1 MASIPRWALG
11 DGMMFYAVLNGTSHS
26 EILKIIL
33 RTRKPA
39 LYENESRSLMTT
51 SPQLDGDPTQIRPFG
66 PDLKALIELFPHP
79 FE

>member
-1 MASIPRWALG
+1 MSIPRWALG
-11 DGMMFYAVLNGTSHS
+11 DGVMFYLRTSHS
-26 EILKIIL
+26 EILKMNL

-66 PDLKALIELFPHP
+66 PDLKAPIELFPHP

>member
-11 DGMMFYAVLNGTSHS
+11 DGMMFYVPFRTSHS
-26 EILKIIL
+26 EILKMNL